1 MDFYS
6 KLDAGKR
13 PLDYTKDQDN
23 NLTHCNVA
31 AKFKV
36 EILVFGPNRIR
47 LVTKGIR
54 LIHTHTHKKRGFISP
69 KLRDRIQFR
78 GITYALC
85 VKWCLVVWNCGS

>member
-54 LIHTHTHKKRGFISP
+54 LTHTHTKKEVLFHQN
-69 KLRDRIQFR
+69 L
-78 GITYALC
+78 GIGYNFGAPHMLC
-85 VKWCLVVWNCGS
+85 V

>member
-54 LIHTHTHKKRGFISP
+54 LIHTHTKKEVLFHQN
-69 KLRDRIQFR
+69 L
-78 GITYALC
+78 GIGYNLGAPHMLY
-85 VKWCLVVWNCGS
+85 V

>member
-54 LIHTHTHKKRGFISP
+54 LIHTHTQKEVLFHQN
-69 KLRDRIQFR
+69 L
-78 GITYALC
+78 GIGYNLGAPHMLY
-85 VKWCLVVWNCGS
+85 V